1 MTAATKLKDTC
12 FLEEKLR
19 QTLDSILKSRDT
31 TLPKKVHI
39 VRVIV
44 FPVVMYGCESWT
56 IKKNWCFP
64 SVVLEMTLE
73 NPFVC
78 KEIKSVNPKGNQPW
92 IFTGRTDA
100 EDEAPVLWPPDAN
113 SSLTGKRPWCWERL
127 KAKGEEGDRGWDGW
141 MASPTQWTW
150 VRASSGRWWRT
161 GQPGGLKSM
170 GLQGIRHDLV
180 TE

>member
-1 MTAATKLKDTC
+1 
-12 FLEEKLR
+12 
-19 QTLDSILKSRDT
+19 
-31 TLPKKVHI
+31 
-39 VRVIV
+39 
-44 FPVVMYGCESWT
+44 
-56 IKKNWCFP
+56 
-64 SVVLEMTLE
+64 MTLE

-100 EDEAPVLWPPDAN
+100 EAEAPVLWPPDAN

-150 VRASSGRWWRT
+150 VRASSGRWWKT

-170 GLQGIRHDLV
+170 GLQRVSYGWATSLSFFRFSSIAQLCLTLCDSTVRSTPGSPVLHDLPEFAQIHV
-180 TE
+180 HWVSDDT